1 MVILALLFLFF
12 IFFGEARVRSKKNY
26 RGSIAQNKKVVKT
39 SDHIPLDLMF
49 YWIKWLFIFKS
60 EITILVYNFL
70 DLIEN
75 NF

>member
-1 MVILALLFLFF
+1 MVTLALLFFVF

-49 YWIKWLFIFKS
+49 Y
-60 EITILVYNFL
+60 
-70 DLIEN
+70 
-75 NF
+75 